1 VREPTIARNYAQ
13 ALFDAG
19 ERSGDTERFAALLEA
34 VAGAIEADDRI
45 RVALDSPRVPKTLKQ
60 RVLHQAL
67 QHRAPEAFI
76 RFLGAIVQ
84 RGRQGLLGEIS
95 AAYLVLVDVKL
106 NRVHAGVVTA
116 HPVDEAL
123 ARDIT
128 ARLQDAVRKTVVP
141 HFDTDPRLL
150 GGVIVRIGDRV
161 FDGSLRRR
169 MRLLRHR
176 LLHAAPTSPP
186 GGATD

>member
-1 VREPTIARNYAQ
+1 VNTP
-13 ALFDAG
+13 G
-19 ERSGDTERFAALLEA
+19 SGYSLAAAATGLTGATSSAFTVNVGPASRLVFGA
-34 VAGAIEADDRI
+34 YPLSGGVAG
-45 RVALDSPRVPKTLKQ
+45 VP
-60 RVLHQAL
+60 
-67 QHRAPEAFI
+67 
-76 RFLGAIVQ
+76 
-84 RGRQGLLGEIS
+84 LGEIS